1 MFANF
6 ANGVALSFTVFS
18 FKSKNSMNKPVTF
31 YPDSDIKEKL
41 ESKLE
46 VIDMS
51 KDEYLSYLIDKDS
64 EEYEEP
70 EDEEEEDDETLSG
83 VETLGSIQDIT
94 DKNDLIASQQE
105 RIEDLE
111 ARLSNYEDDKALN
124 QLFNVL
130 EGHKLKIIES
140 GKDYKINSKAD
151 FIKCLIHSYYIG
163 FDPNDF
169 GITHVEFHDDEDFA
183 EFDEL

>member
-1 MFANF
+1 
-6 ANGVALSFTVFS
+6 
-18 FKSKNSMNKPVTF
+18 MNKPITF
-31 YPDSDIKEKL
+31 YPDMDIQEKL
-41 ESKLE
+41 EAKLDE
-46 VIDMS
+46 TGMD
-51 KDEYLSYLIDKDS
+51 KDEYLSYLIDQDS

-70 EDEEEEDDETLSG
+70 EDETLSG